1 MKEQHFKDFKAKK
14 VGMIKKY
21 EGQKQKKFIVRYI
34 M

>member
-14 VGMIKKY
+14 EGIIKRY
-21 EGQKQKKFIVRYI
+21 EGQKQKNVYNE